1 MVRRKEIWI
10 IVGII
15 GSILVITCIVVP
27 TTVVLS
33 EKNNKTTK
41 MAVEATKISM
51 TGGTSST
58 NKGVGSVFLN
68 QSVDHIDYI

>member
-1 MVRRKEIWI
+1 MVRRKKIWI
-10 IVGII
+10 IIDII
-15 GSILVITCIVVP
+15 ASILVITVIVVP
-27 TTVVLS
+27 TTVILS
-33 EKNNKTTK
+33 KKNNKTTT
-41 MAVEATKISM
+41 MAVEATKIPM